1 MLSTSSSKQR
11 RGEAVPMPPDL
22 GGDDDEEEATG
33 TKGARCTAASPV
45 GLERLEDL
53 LAERSSPVSVERSL
67 GELVSTMALTRR
79 FPLAPVRL
87 VRNPETVPMMA
98 DGSLLRSAGET
109 WGPVSPDNEHETGV
123 WSLDSV
129 DSSS

>member
-45 GLERLEDL
+45 GLERLRRANRL
-53 LAERSSPVSVERSL
+53 TLRTSLMWPNTGSTVCARLA
-67 GELVSTMALTRR
+67 
-79 FPLAPVRL
+79 
-87 VRNPETVPMMA
+87 
-98 DGSLLRSAGET
+98 
-109 WGPVSPDNEHETGV
+109 
-123 WSLDSV
+123 
-129 DSSS
+129 